1 MSLANQVT
9 VFDFCDLPD
18 FSGSTDHKGHSD
30 RGNGV
35 ANR

>member
-18 FSGSTDHKGHSD
+18 FSGGTDRKGRSD
-30 RGNGV
+30 RGIGV